1 MVLRCPAVSAS
12 ARIVPVLIL
21 AALLGMIVPDLVR
34 PQQPAAASSAG
45 ELVDRVVAVVDE
57 EPILL
62 SDLQRAVRL
71 GLIERLP
78 GEGDA
83 ALMRRALDEWIER
96 RLRLAE
102 IARFGFEQAPLEDVE
117 LQIERLRSRF
127 PDDAAWQAELAALGL
142 GEAEVRQLV
151 ARQLAVLSYL
161 EQRLGPRAFV
171 GLDEIQRYYE
181 EELVPR
187 LRADGDPIP
196 PVEEVREA
204 IRAVVR
210 EQKLDRE
217 IASWTERLRRE
228 ADVID
233 LLEAPERPLP
243 PVVLELEAPPI

>member
-1 MVLRCPAVSAS
+1 MAT
-12 ARIVPVLIL
+12 
-21 AALLGMIVPDLVR
+21 
-34 PQQPAAASSAG
+34 QPALVARQAAAPTPAG

-62 SDLQRAVRL
+62 SDLQRAIRL
-71 GLIERLP
+71 GLVARRAAET
-78 GEGDA
+78 DA
-83 ALMRRALDEWIER
+83 SLLRRALDEWIER

-102 IARFGFEQAPLEDVE
+102 IARFGFEQAPLEEVE
-117 LQIERLRSRF
+117 RQVEVLRSRF
-127 PDDAAWQAELAALGL
+127 ADEAAWQAELAALGL

-171 GLDEIQRYYE
+171 GLEEIQRYYDT
-181 EELVPR
+181 ELVPR
-187 LRADGDPIP
+187 LRAQGDPVP

-217 IASWTERLRRE
+217 IALWTERLRRE

-233 LLEAPERPLP
+233 LLEVEPKPLP
-243 PVVLELEAPPI
+243 PVVLELPPPPA